1 MTTIKTLAAI
11 LPLLAFAPAAAEE
24 PVQPAYVMPQIP
36 SEAEKIAALKLGYQ
50 LNGNSMVKTDS
61 SIDLTAKSGAEPAQR
76 EGDASAT
83 AQNWPAG
90 TSVWRTKTTR
100 SRNSHPYI
108 TRRDP

>member
-11 LPLLAFAPAAAEE
+11 LPLLAFAPAVAEE

-61 SIDLTAKSGAEPAQR
+61 SIDLTAKSGTEPAQR
-76 EGDASAT
+76 EGDASAPT
-83 AQNWPAG
+83 E
-90 TSVWRTKTTR
+90 TR
-100 SRNSHPYI
+100 ESLSDRWVI
-108 TRRDP
+108 EAARI

>member
-24 PVQPAYVMPQIP
+24 AVQPAYVMPQIP

-61 SIDLTAKSGAEPAQR
+61 SIDLTALTAPAVPHYRRYSTRPVARAQQASG
-76 EGDASAT
+76 
-83 AQNWPAG
+83 
-90 TSVWRTKTTR
+90 VK
-100 SRNSHPYI
+100 
-108 TRRDP
+108 